1 LTFGKIKKLAIPGI
15 ISISVTISIII
26 IYYVLFFYPHN
37 ITTCNCVVFRMDDI
51 QDFWLTRGQVTP
63 LDLFLSKNQ
72 SLSLGLIMNYIGN
85 DSKVIGK
92 VREGVQKGLFELALH
107 GWNHVDYTK
116 LNEKDQTDSLIKAN
130 QKMQL
135 LFGKASEIFIPPYD
149 TFNNVTVETMTSLG
163 LRILSS
169 DMSNENKFNQYRS
182 LFAAIGTTHHDEA
195 SRATIY
201 HLPTTSNFKD
211 EEGGIWF
218 KIPIENILRDVVN
231 SIKKYGYAVIT
242 LHPQNF
248 VVADENGKFTNM
260 IDENEIKDLSHL
272 IDSILAKNI
281 RIISFSKIT
290 GVDSSSSTFM
300 HIAASTKANTNCS
313 TGWYITRYFTPVE
326 TEYSGSTKSLLV
338 DGITRN
344 LYSSFLDDVKIEGW
358 GKTKKGDYVG
368 YSDGTYH
375 SSKYPLDSAGN
386 PLRIGDIATDPLLIP
401 MGTMVKIPT
410 LPSHWN
416 NKIYTATDV
425 GPAIKGKH
433 IDVYIG
439 EAKLVKEQ
447 TRKITGLGNMV
458 CY

>member
-1 LTFGKIKKLAIPGI
+1 
-15 ISISVTISIII
+15 
-26 IYYVLFFYPHN
+26 
-37 ITTCNCVVFRMDDI
+37 MDDI
-51 QDFWLTRGQVTP
+51 QDFWLSRGQVTP

-107 GWNHVDYTK
+107 GWNHVDYAK
-116 LNEKDQTDSLIKAN
+116 LNEKNQTDSLIKAN
-130 QKMQL
+130 EKMQY
-135 LFGKASEIFIPPYD
+135 LFGKTSEIFIPPYD
-149 TFNNVTVETMTSLG
+149 SFNNSTVKAMTPVG

-169 DMSNENKFNQYRS
+169 DMSNENNFNRYRS
-182 LFAAIGTTHHDEA
+182 LFIAVGTTDHVEA
-195 SRATIY
+195 TRATVY
-201 HLPTTSNFKD
+201 HLPTTTNFED

-218 KIPIENILRDVVN
+218 KIPIENILRDVDN

-248 VVADENGKFTNM
+248 VVADGSGKFTNM
-260 IDENEIKDLSHL
+260 IDENEIKDLSRL

-281 RIISFSKIT
+281 RITSFSKVT
-290 GVDSSSSTFM
+290 GVDPRSSTFM
-300 HIAASTKANTNCS
+300 HIAANTKANTNCS
-313 TGWYITRYFTPVE
+313 AGWYITRYFTPVE
-326 TEYSGSTKSLLV
+326 TEYNGSTKSLLV
-338 DGITRN
+338 DGIARN

-358 GKTKKGDYVG
+358 GKTKQGDYVG
-368 YSDGTYH
+368 YSDGTFH
-375 SSKYPLDSAGN
+375 SSKYPQDSAGN
-386 PLRIGDIATDPLLIP
+386 PLQVGDIATDPLVIP
-401 MGTMVKIPT
+401 MGTKVKIPT

-416 NKIYTATDV
+416 NKIYNATDV

-439 EAKLVKEQ
+439 EGKIVKEQ
-447 TRKITGLGNMV
+447 TGNITGLGKTV